1 MYGTVATQEPI
12 YPQNHCPVMLLIVA
26 ATSVPLAAAVV
37 TLPSVIVTL
46 TAIVALTAA
55 VALAAAVV
63 LPAAVLL
70 TVHPTHLTAMT
81 HHLTA
86 TTHHL
91 TATTHRLT
99 ATTHHLTTTTHHLTT
114 TTHLQMPAPLRLALP
129 VHHITVAIF
138 LPAKAL
144 HQKLDVVLAAMEVI
158 IPHTTLMY
166 GKSS

>member
-99 ATTHHLTTTTHHLTT
+99 ATTHHLTTTTH
-114 TTHLQMPAPLRLALP
+114 LQMPAPLRLALP